1 MDMDGEREV
10 RLANEFE
17 VDGQSYI
24 LAGPE
29 LSDLNTYM
37 VELGRSHNPE
47 LLPGYAINDQGP

>member
-1 MDMDGEREV
+1 MDGEREV

-47 LLPGYAINDQGP
+47 LLPGSR